1 MPPAPS
7 RGTVAPAGV
16 AAARRS
22 AVLLLVGLL
31 ATYLDLPWKA
41 VALVPLALAARETV
55 RSLREMARAG
65 APRRAMVWSGVGLA
79 LIAYLTG
86 SVLLM
91 LAMYGPFTTYQDC
104 LAGANTAVARA
115 KCQDQLDGS
124 FGDRLGGLDLR
135 R

>member
-7 RGTVAPAGV
+7 RGSVAPAGV

-22 AVLLLVGLL
+22 AVLLLLGLL

-55 RSLREMARAG
+55 RSLRQMARAG

-79 LIAYLTG
+79 LIAYLAG
-86 SVLLM
+86 SILLM
-91 LAMYGPFTTYQDC
+91 LAMYGPFKTYQDC

-115 KCQDQLDGS
+115 TCQDELNGS
-124 FGDRLGGLDLR
+124 FGDRLGGLGLR

>member
-7 RGTVAPAGV
+7 RGSIAPAGV

-22 AVLLLVGLL
+22 ALLLLLGLL
-31 ATYLDLPWKA
+31 ATYLDLPWTA
-41 VALVPLALAARETV
+41 VALVPLVLAARETV
-55 RSLREMARAG
+55 RSMRAMTRAG
-65 APRRAMVWSGVGLA
+65 APRRAMVWPGVGLA
-79 LIAYLTG
+79 LIAYLAG

-91 LAMYGPFTTYQDC
+91 LAMYGPFTTYQNC

-115 KCQDQLDGS
+115 KCEHELAGS

>member
-1 MPPAPS
+1 MPPDPQ
-7 RGTVAPAGV
+7 RGTSAPAGV

-22 AVLLLVGLL
+22 AALLLVGLL

-41 VALVPLALAARETV
+41 VALVPLVLAAWETT
-55 RSLREMARAG
+55 RSLRDMARAR
-65 APRRAMVWSGVGLA
+65 APRRVMVWSGIGLA
-79 LIAYLTG
+79 LTAYLAG

-91 LAMYGPFTTYQDC
+91 LVFYGPFKTYQDC

-115 KCQDQLDGS
+115 QCRAGLDHSLG
-124 FGDRLGGLDLR
+124 GRLGGVGLR